1 MNETAQFWRNWIQ
14 GWQRCRHILNLEYFN
29 GGCCFE
35 LRDGRREKEWLLFDP
50 AQLAAVLP
58 RVSHRDYLCISGI
71 DARFSLPQGWK
82 PMMLA
87 DMMVNEQL
95 YAMQP
100 KSVPENVV
108 VDYVR
113 SAEHCRIT
121 FKSEQGE
128 IMCRGQVGYYNGFA
142 VFDRINTDLA
152 YRRQGWG
159 SMMMNLL
166 SQEALLNGV
175 KTGLLC
181 ASEQGKLLYLSL
193 GWRSIG
199 QYLRIVRNDYTRD

>member
-1 MNETAQFWRNWIQ
+1 
-14 GWQRCRHILNLEYFN
+14 
-29 GGCCFE
+29 
-35 LRDGRREKEWLLFDP
+35 
-50 AQLAAVLP
+50 
-58 RVSHRDYLCISGI
+58 
-71 DARFSLPQGWK
+71 
-82 PMMLA
+82 
-87 DMMVNEQL
+87 
-95 YAMQP
+95 
-100 KSVPENVV
+100 
-108 VDYVR
+108 
-113 SAEHCRIT
+113 
-121 FKSEQGE
+121 
-128 IMCRGQVGYYNGFA
+128 MCRGQVGYYNGFA